1 MSDLSRSHL
10 VRLLR
15 DERGSILPIFAII
28 LLVLIGMIGM
38 GIDYTRASFANAKLQ
53 VALDATAL
61 ALSAN
66 AATITSGALTS
77 EANTLFSS
85 IYTGTRL
92 TTPSITAT
100 YSNAGGPQIVLT
112 GTATLADDV
121 PQPSAVQVASMN
133 LSASSTIAWGSLGC
147 ASRWCSTTPDRC
159 RIRARSARCRRDQ
172 EPSQPAQVRGRQHW
186 RRLRL
191 DHSLCEG
198 RPTSAQATRA
208 LSWID

>member
-1 MSDLSRSHL
+1 MSARSLQL

-15 DERGSILPIFAII
+15 DERGSLAPVFAII

-38 GIDYTRASFANAKLQ
+38 GIDYTRASFANAKMQ

-100 YSNAGGPQIVLT
+100 YSNIGGPQIVLT
-112 GTATLADDV
+112 GTATL
-121 PQPSAVQVASMN
+121 PTTFLNLPPFRLASIN
-133 LSASSTIAWGSLGC
+133 LSA
-147 ASRWCSTTPDRC
+147 
-159 RIRARSARCRRDQ
+159 
-172 EPSQPAQVRGRQHW
+172 
-186 RRLRL
+186 
-191 DHSLCEG
+191 
-198 RPTSAQATRA
+198 
-208 LSWID
+208 